1 LIEQGE
7 AQAFVSPSLLD
18 EVRETLG
25 RPKFA
30 TRFRQLE
37 SSPSEIIEAL
47 ADLVTVVAESR
58 IAPVVHRDPD
68 DDRVLACAISSNA
81 DCVISGDHHLLD
93 LGSYRGIPIRTPAQ
107 FWRDKTQWTRR

>member
-1 LIEQGE
+1 M
-7 AQAFVSPSLLD
+7 LD
-18 EVRETLG
+18 EIREALR

-47 ADLVTVVAESR
+47 TDLVTVVAESR
-58 IAPVVHRDPD
+58 IEPVIQRDPD
-68 DDRVLACAISSNA
+68 DDRVLACAVSSNA

-93 LGSYRGIPIRTPAQ
+93 LGSYLNVPIRTPVQ
-107 FWRDKTQWTRR
+107 FWRDRTHWARR